1 MSSVGNKII
10 GADVIEGYDEAIERI
25 ANAVK
30 QSSEEIDWQKLSNHA
45 AWFDLPDAHD
55 RVRNELQQGSIT
67 QGEAQLL
74 DTWIKDGCIVLK
86 DIIPTHDIDE
96 INEFVDNLLTTDT
109 PNPDITL
116 LGYTLDVSKGGDA
129 VPHRDLVKLSP
140 EQREINARL
149 SPWRIHELRNQCP
162 AAQRIFQSKRL
173 NDIASLIFG
182 RAAYPRSTINFH
194 LGSQQELHQDMA
206 VFHVF
211 PGNYLI
217 GAWIALEDI
226 SPDSGPLRYAPGSHK
241 SGLYPR
247 FSNHPQSTLRTCPL
261 SEYEGYYK
269 FTNAEAEACGGARY
283 YLAKKGDVFLWHG
296 MLVHGGSPVKDPSL
310 TRKSMV
316 IHYLT
321 EGVDQTDNT
330 KGPFNWG

>member
-1 MSSVGNKII
+1 MSTQPSDATKNVPI
-10 GADVIEGYDEAIERI
+10 DEFDQ
-25 ANAVK
+25 AVK
-30 QSSEEIDWQKLSNHA
+30 KVAHAVKRSSGDIEWSKLTNHV
-45 AWFDLPDAHD
+45 AWFDRPDAHD
-55 RVRNELQQGSIT
+55 RVRRDFKQGLIS
-67 QGEAQLL
+67 ENDSQLL
-74 DTWIKDGCIVLK
+74 DTWIKNGCLVLK
-86 DIIPTHDIDE
+86 SVVPERDIDE
-96 INEFVDNLLTTDT
+96 VNAFVENLFTTGT

-116 LGYTLDVSKGGDA
+116 LGYTLDPAVGGDA
-129 VPHRDLVKLSP
+129 VPHADLVKLSP
-140 EQREINARL
+140 EQRQANARL

-162 AAQRIFQSKRL
+162 AAQRIFLNKRL
-173 NDIASLIFG
+173 NDVASLIFG
-182 RAAYPRSTINFH
+182 RVARPRSTINFY

-226 SPDSGPLRYAPGSHK
+226 SLDSGPLRYAPGSHK
-241 SGLYPR
+241 SGIYPG
-247 FSNHPQSTLRTCPL
+247 FSNHPQATLRTCPL

-269 FTNAEAEACGGARY
+269 FTNAEADACGGAKY
-283 YLAKKGDVFLWHG
+283 YHAKKGDVFLWHG

-321 EGVDQTDNT
+321 EGVDQTEYT